1 MQALPTHE
9 EIFGEPPDDDDSPP
23 SASKKKST
31 EKKSRGDPE
40 GMQRVHLQLWE
51 KIKTVQHYAAN
62 PKMPHPKM
70 IAWCFSTFKMPKRL
84 SAGAMSKLLKADS
97 VKHYLQLA
105 KTETNP
111 HVLNSKSCKGGHFP
125 VLEQELF
132 SWFRRKETQHAAL
145 TDDIICEKAKQ
156 IAEKMQIIPFKA
168 SGNWILQFKKRH
180 GISQVILHG
189 EGASADKVHGSS
201 PHDIYNMDETG
212 LNYLNYPS
220 IQRRLS

>member
-1 MQALPTHE
+1 
-9 EIFGEPPDDDDSPP
+9 
-23 SASKKKST
+23 
-31 EKKSRGDPE
+31 
-40 GMQRVHLQLWE
+40 
-51 KIKTVQHYAAN
+51 
-62 PKMPHPKM
+62 
-70 IAWCFSTFKMPKRL
+70 
-84 SAGAMSKLLKADS
+84 
-97 VKHYLQLA
+97 LQLA

-111 HVLNSKSCKGGHFP
+111 HVLNSKSSKGGHFP

-156 IAEKMQIIPFKA
+156 IAEKMQIIPIKA

-189 EGASADKVHGSS
+189 EGASADKVYVEIARIMLPKLLHGSS

-212 LNYLNYPS
+212 LNYRGLPTRTLGSQVRNGLKLAKDRVTVVLCTNASGTHKLKPLVIGSAKKPRCFGNDWVPERDAKVKYTSTSGSNTSPC
-220 IQRRLS
+220 